1 MKVKR
6 IIIAT
11 SLVVTFAIICAMS
24 AMALQNS
31 NKINNCIDIINIK
44 KDDLTFKENRTS
56 ENTQFD
62 ENEISVYTDIHNNEY
77 FYNHDGKMIG
87 FMKRNTTSYSSA
99 QLFRSTVDIKVCAE
113 NFLKTVTDIDNYV
126 LTENLFSDEI
136 QSYILTYYRYINGY
150 KTSDFIVVFLDVNGE
165 ITSYA
170 APYIGVLSNM
180 EIPQINEDEYI
191 NRLVNT
197 LNMTYGYGGYS
208 YTIAD
213 KMLTYDDS
221 EISFTIFVEVTL
233 SDGNSCADI
242 YSYPI
247 S

>member
-208 YTIAD
+208 YLEKA
-213 KMLTYDDS
+213 
-221 EISFTIFVEVTL
+221 
-233 SDGNSCADI
+233 GR
-242 YSYPI
+242 
-247 S
+247 